1 MFHVTGHQGNANENM
16 REPPP
21 RIWNNGQNLEPRQH
35 QTLTGTC
42 SDGKPHSPLAGTWG
56 GPLGRQSAV
65 SDKSAHTLTHNPAI
79 TLRGVY
85 PKELKSQVHTWMHVD
100 VYGSCTWMST
110 AALFIIA
117 ETWEQR
123 RCPSAGE
130 WINKPSPSRQRNM
143 TQH

>member
-21 RIWNNGQNLEPRQH
+21 RIWKNGQNLEPRQH
-35 QTLTGTC
+35 QTPTGMC
-42 SDGKPHSPLAGTWG
+42 SDRNPHSPLAGTWG

-79 TLRGVY
+79 TLRAVY
-85 PKELKSQVHTWMHVD
+85 PKELKTHVHTKTCMR
-100 VYGSCTWMST
+100 MST
-110 AALFIIA
+110 AVLFIIA

-123 RCPSAGE
+123 RCLSAGE